1 MATEPPVAPSHRERL
16 VVLVVTAAFGV
27 LLVLWAAL
35 VPAFQAPDERAHF
48 DAAVHVAIGDGWPA
62 PGDLHLL
69 RAVDRAEPGTTESMG
84 ALLDASDA
92 GEVDTVDQMTQHPS
106 TYYTVAAGVLHL
118 VDFGAHRPA
127 VDVLAL
133 RLLSALFV
141 LPLPA
146 LAWATVRRVTASPR
160 AAVVGA
166 FAVLAVPELAS
177 IGASVSNDAPV
188 MLFGATTVW
197 LATRVLTGDART
209 RTAVALGLSLG
220 IAILWKGTAL
230 PLIPFVGVA
239 VALSV
244 GAPHR
249 RTLGARLLRTLWV
262 LAIAAVVG
270 AWWWLRNLLVFHTLQ
285 PDGYAA
291 LRPPQAFPA
300 GTGPD
305 PVSFATVSWSTI
317 ARTFWGSFGG
327 GAQWVLSPV
336 VYETATVLGLG
347 AVLVWGFRRQ
357 PGLATAVS
365 LAVLPLTVF
374 VFQTATTWNSYLS
387 TTFVGGTQGRYYF
400 PAMVA
405 FIALSAIAWRRALD
419 ATADR
424 RRFATTVSAIGGAL
438 ALYGPFVAYTS
449 FAEVARTQV
458 TPGGLETLAASTPVP
473 VAAVVAAWVLA
484 LALTV
489 AAVVLSRRVPGSA
502 ALRRPA
508 DTRADAEPV
517 TGPVSQPEARA

>member
-1 MATEPPVAPSHRERL
+1 MATESPAAPSRRERV

-48 DAAVHVAIGDGWPA
+48 DAAVHVAIGDGWPD
-62 PGDLHLL
+62 PGDLRLL
-69 RAVDRAEPGTTESMG
+69 RAVDQAEPGTTEPMG
-84 ALLDASDA
+84 ALLDASDS
-92 GEVDTVDQMTQHPS
+92 GEVDTVDQMTQHPP
-106 TYYTVAAGVLHL
+106 TYSALAAGVLHL
-118 VDFGAHRPA
+118 VDFRAHRPA

-177 IGASVSNDAPV
+177 IGAAVSNDAPV

-197 LATRVLTGDART
+197 LATRILTGDART

-220 IAILWKGTAL
+220 VAILWKGTAL
-230 PLIPFVGVA
+230 PLIPFVAVA

-244 GAPHR
+244 PAPHR
-249 RTLGARLLRTLWV
+249 ATVGARLFRTLWV

-285 PDGYAA
+285 PNGFES
-291 LRPPQAFPA
+291 LRPPQPFPA

-305 PVSFATVSWSTI
+305 PVSFVTVSWSTI
-317 ARTFWGSFGG
+317 TRTFWGSFGG
-327 GAQWVLSPV
+327 GAQWVISPV
-336 VYETATVLGLG
+336 VSETATVLGLG

-357 PGLATAVS
+357 RGLA
-365 LAVLPLTVF
+365 LAVALAALPLTVF

-405 FIALSAIAWRRALD
+405 FIALSAIAWRRAVV
-419 ATADR
+419 TAAGR
-424 RRFATTVSAIGGAL
+424 SRFATAVSAIAAAL
-438 ALYGPFVAYTS
+438 ALYGPFIAYTS
-449 FAEVARTQV
+449 FAEVARTRV

-473 VAAVVAAWVLA
+473 LAVVVATWC
-484 LALTV
+484 LALTLAV
-489 AAVVLSRRVPGSA
+489 AAVVLSRRVPGST
-502 ALRRPA
+502 ALRRPTDTQAVA
-508 DTRADAEPV
+508 DPV
-517 TGPVSQPEARA
+517 TEPEARP